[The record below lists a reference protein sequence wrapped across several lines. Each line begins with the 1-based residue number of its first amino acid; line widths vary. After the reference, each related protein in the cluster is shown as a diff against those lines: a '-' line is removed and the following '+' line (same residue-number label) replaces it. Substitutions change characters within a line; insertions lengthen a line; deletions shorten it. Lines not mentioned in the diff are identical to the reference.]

1 MDKQSEIIV
10 SEPSSPRWGT
20 LDHCFS
26 ELYLCNMDRKWA
38 KLGQM

>member
-20 LDHCFS
+20 LDHCLS
-26 ELYLCNMDRKWA
+26 ELYMDRKWA
-38 KLGQM
+38 KFGQM